1 MGDLEQCQKETLRDF
16 ELCWENFEIWFS
28 MMRRD
33 LGDNIGLG
41 KIPWGAL
48 NSVETMLR
56 RH

>member
-1 MGDLEQCQKETLRDF
+1 LGDLEQCQKETLRDF